1 MIDVESART
10 FLAVIETG
18 SFQAAAGKVNVT
30 QSTVSAR
37 IKTLEERLGQ
47 RIFAR
52 SKAGAQLTV
61 HGYHFERYART
72 IVRAWEQGRQQVGIP
87 EVFDDM
93 LVIGGQYNL
102 WARFLTQWLVEM
114 ETSLPNVA
122 FRAEAGTALALS
134 RLLSEGLLDIAVL
147 HQPRLRTDIVV
158 EHLMDDELVLV
169 TTDPGGGFEDRYV
182 FVDWGDEFR
191 DMHAQQM
198 PKFMEPRTSVSI
210 GFFGPSYLI
219 AANAAGFLPR
229 RLAEPHLEAGFLKVV
244 PDAPTLTFPVFVAY
258 QAESDSASMA
268 PALAILKA
276 KAELAAS
283 GALPKPFWSRPPE

>member
-1 MIDVESART
+1 
-10 FLAVIETG
+10 
-18 SFQAAAGKVNVT
+18 
-30 QSTVSAR
+30 
-37 IKTLEERLGQ
+37 
-47 RIFAR
+47 
-52 SKAGAQLTV
+52 
-61 HGYHFERYART
+61 
-72 IVRAWEQGRQQVGIP
+72 
-87 EVFDDM
+87 
-93 LVIGGQYNL
+93 
-102 WARFLTQWLVEM
+102 
-114 ETSLPNVA
+114 
-122 FRAEAGTALALS
+122 
-134 RLLSEGLLDIAVL
+134 
-147 HQPRLRTDIVV
+147 
-158 EHLMDDELVLV
+158 MDDELVLV

-244 PDAPTLTFPVFVAY
+244 PDAPTLTFP
-258 QAESDSASMA
+258 SASMA

>member
-114 ETSLPNVA
+114 ESQLPKVA

-147 HQPRLRTDIVV
+147 HQPRLRTDIIV

-169 TTDPGGGFEDRYV
+169 TSDPEGGFEDRYV
-182 FVDWGDEFR
+182 FVDL
-191 DMHAQQM
+191 HAQQM
-198 PKFMEPRTSVSI
+198 PRLMEPRTSVSI

-219 AANAAGFLPR
+219 AAQAAGFLPR
-229 RLAEPHLEAGFLKVV
+229 RLAEPHLDAGFLHVV
-244 PDAPTLTFPVFVAY
+244 PQAPKMTFPVFVAY
-258 QAESDSASMA
+258 QAESDSPAMA
-268 PALAILKA
+268 PALDILKQ
-276 KAELAAS
+276 KALLAVNNEL
-283 GALPKPFWSRPPE
+283 PMPFWNVAED

>member
-122 FRAEAGTALALS
+122 FRAERHSHFRVYCRRGCW
-134 RLLSEGLLDIAVL
+134 I
-147 HQPRLRTDIVV
+147 LRCCTN
-158 EHLMDDELVLV
+158 
-169 TTDPGGGFEDRYV
+169 
-182 FVDWGDEFR
+182 R
-191 DMHAQQM
+191 DC
-198 PKFMEPRTSVSI
+198 
-210 GFFGPSYLI
+210 G
-219 AANAAGFLPR
+219 
-229 RLAEPHLEAGFLKVV
+229 
-244 PDAPTLTFPVFVAY
+244 PTLSSST
-258 QAESDSASMA
+258 
-268 PALAILKA
+268 
-276 KAELAAS
+276 
-283 GALPKPFWSRPPE
+283 